1 MTKGAAMSASAS
13 GSQEEG
19 RWEKTMARIDR
30 FALRVSPVNSSTRC
44 AEIYDRFWADEDLM
58 AVPVVDEG
66 LPVGLVYR
74 AEFEHRLAHAYG
86 RALYERKPIA
96 TLMDTEP
103 LIVERG
109 IAIEAL
115 QHVIASDRPS
125 ALLRGF
131 IITDEGRYLA
141 LGTALSLLQASLART
156 EQRSRELERAYA
168 AAESANRTKSSF
180 LANMS
185 HELRT
190 PLNAIIGFAEIMR
203 GEVLG
208 PLPERYKGYAE
219 DILSSG
225 NHLLGMVNDLLDMA
239 KIEAGRY
246 ELHEAW
252 IRIGDAL
259 SAVARIL
266 RGSAERN
273 GLTLVVESDA
283 AAELRLQVDERAFR
297 QMLLNLLSNAIKFT
311 GPGGLVTASAV
322 PVAGGALRVEVAD
335 SGIGMSPEH
344 IRIALTPFGQVSVDL
359 NRRHQGTG
367 LGLPLVKS
375 LMELHGGR
383 LEIASELG
391 EGTRVTLLF
400 PARRVSR
407 VAEAGAISA
416 VG

>member
-1 MTKGAAMSASAS
+1 VGASAA
-13 GSQEEG
+13 GNRKEG
-19 RWEKTMARIDR
+19 RWENTMARIDR
-30 FALRVSPVNSSTRC
+30 FALRISPVNSSTRC

-131 IITDEGRYLA
+131 IITDDGRYLA

-190 PLNAIIGFAEIMR
+190 PLNAIIGFAEIMH

-208 PLPERYKGYAE
+208 PLPERYKSYAD

-225 NHLLGMVNDLLDMA
+225 HHLLGMVNDLLDMA

-252 IRIGDAL
+252 IRAGDAL

-266 RGSAERN
+266 RDGAERN
-273 GLTLVVESDA
+273 GLTLAVEADA
-283 AAELRLQVDERAFR
+283 AADLRLQVDERAFR

-311 GPGGLVTASAV
+311 PPGGRVTVSAV
-322 PVAGGALRVEVAD
+322 PAAGGALRVEVAD

-344 IRIALTPFGQVSVDL
+344 VRIALTPFGQVSVDL
-359 NRRHQGTG
+359 NRRYQGTG

-383 LEIASELG
+383 LEIASALG
-391 EGTRVTLLF
+391 EGTRVALLF
-400 PARRVSR
+400 PAQRVRRA
-407 VAEAGAISA
+407 VAEAGAVSA